1 MPLVNI
7 YLQDIWSDIQI
18 KSISD
23 DIHESLVDAFKIPD
37 NDYNH
42 RIIKLSKEDFIHS
55 DRKSDRCIFIDMYI
69 FPGRS
74 KEAKKKLYEEIFK
87 KLEIYGIQK
96 SDLIIVLNEPPL
108 INWGMN
114 GKPGDE
120 SDIGFNLN
128 V

>member
-7 YLQDIWSDIQI
+7 YFQDIWSDIQI

-23 DIHESLVDAFKIPD
+23 DIHNSLVDAFKIPE

-42 RIIKLSKEDFIHS
+42 RIIKLSQKDFIHT
-55 DRKSDRCIFIDMYI
+55 DRKSDSCIFIEMYI

-87 KLEIYGIQK
+87 KLESYGIQK
-96 SDLIIVLNEPPL
+96 NDLIILLNEPSL
-108 INWGMN
+108 VNWGMN

-120 SDIGFNLN
+120 CDIGFNLN